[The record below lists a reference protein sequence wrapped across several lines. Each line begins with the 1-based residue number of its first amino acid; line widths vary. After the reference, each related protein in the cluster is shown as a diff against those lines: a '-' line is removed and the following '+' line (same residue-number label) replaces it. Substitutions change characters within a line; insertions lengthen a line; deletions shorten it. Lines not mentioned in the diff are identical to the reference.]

1 MAVPEDHY
9 VTEKF
14 HALYEGGQVVV
25 TAVLQR
31 TAVIVLD
38 DVLTLVRKDLLL
50 VDESFTLA
58 RVDPQRAAMRGRA
71 ARGWRT
77 NWRRKTG

>member
-14 HALYEGGQVVV
+14 NAFYEGRSVTV

-31 TAVIVLD
+31 TAVILLA
-38 DVLTLVRKDLLL
+38 DVRTLVRKDVLL
-50 VDESFTLA
+50 VEEGFTLA

-77 NWRRKTG
+77 NWRRKNG